1 MEVIGQEIKFK
12 AQARTKR
19 PNTKSCIKCNIIN
32 NKYIHKIHLGFEVGL
47 SLRMS
52 NLTSH
57 GVGNVKICLDLGFE
71 VGLSLRMLNLT
82 SHGVG
87 NVKIC
92 LDLGF
97 EVGLSLSMLNL
108 ASLIV
113 SNLKYV

>member
-12 AQARTKR
+12 AKARKKR

-32 NKYIHKIHLGFEVGL
+32 NKYIHKIH
-47 SLRMS
+47 
-52 NLTSH
+52 
-57 GVGNVKICLDLGFE
+57 LGFE

-113 SNLKYV
+113 SNFKYVKVSHFVVR